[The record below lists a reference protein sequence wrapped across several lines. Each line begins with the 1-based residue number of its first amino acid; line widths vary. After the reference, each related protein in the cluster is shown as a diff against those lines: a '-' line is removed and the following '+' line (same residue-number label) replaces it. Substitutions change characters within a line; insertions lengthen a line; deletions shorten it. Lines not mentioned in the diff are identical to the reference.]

1 MDVQELCEKQ
11 DAYVLTQQAFN
22 EPAWLHHPPDQAI
35 RKFTLGHLGL
45 VAFLILKAQ
54 GIMVQTSHSREF
66 P

>member
-22 EPAWLHHPPDQAI
+22 EPAWLHQSPDQAI
-35 RKFTLGHLGL
+35 RKFIPDHLGS
-45 VAFLILKAQ
+45 VAFLTPKAQ